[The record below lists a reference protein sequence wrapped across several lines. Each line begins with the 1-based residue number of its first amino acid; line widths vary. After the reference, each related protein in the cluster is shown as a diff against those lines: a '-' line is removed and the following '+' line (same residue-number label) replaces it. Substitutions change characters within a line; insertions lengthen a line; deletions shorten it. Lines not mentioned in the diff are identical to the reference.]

1 MKQKDDDE
9 IVFLGNYME
18 NITDAYI
25 AKQVLEEYG
34 IPSMI
39 FNETISNVLEWG
51 QWSLPQIMVFKRDV
65 EQAVKI
71 LSYTDEKTPAFVDNI
86 ASEL

>member
-1 MKQKDDDE
+1 MKRKDDDE

-25 AKQVLEEYG
+25 AKQVLEEHG

-39 FNETISNVLEWG
+39 FNETISSVLEWG

-65 EQAVKI
+65 EEAVMI
-71 LSYTDEKTPAFVDNI
+71 LSYTDDKNPAFVDNI
-86 ASEL
+86 AAEL